1 MIEQK
6 QNYQLY
12 HGDCLEIM
20 QQLIEDGVKVD
31 LILTD
36 IPYGTTACKW
46 DTVIP
51 LEEMW
56 SCIDKLSYDNTP
68 CLLFGTEPFSSYLRM
83 SHIKQYRYDWIWH
96 KNTSG
101 SFATARKMP
110 MKYHEIISVFY
121 RKLPLYNPQF
131 QEYSDSMKKR
141 FKQGEM
147 TNRSAQLQNST
158 NLIHGGLSLEP
169 SPFDF
174 ERGKYPESVQFF
186 KGVPIA
192 NGKRVHPTQKP
203 VALLEYL
210 IKTYTNENDVVLDF
224 TMGSGSTGVACMNL
238 NRKFIGI
245 ELEEKYYNIA
255 EQRLQEATQSKQ
267 TTLSLWCGG
276 DD

>member
-1 MIEQK
+1 MNE
-6 QNYQLY
+6 NYQLY
-12 HGDCLEIM
+12 HGDCLEIIPY
-20 QQLIEDGVKVD
+20 LIEEDVKVD
-31 LILTD
+31 MILTD
-36 IPYGTTACKW
+36 LPYGKTACQW
-46 DTVIP
+46 DSVIP
-51 LEEMW
+51 FEPMW
-56 SCIDKLSYDNTP
+56 ECIKKLTYETTP
-68 CLLFGTEPFSSYLRM
+68 ILLFGTEPFSSHLRL
-83 SHIKQYRYDWIWH
+83 SNEKEFRYDWIWH
-96 KNTSG
+96 KNYSG

-141 FKQGEM
+141 YKQGEM
-147 TNRSAQLQNST
+147 VNRSKQLQNST
-158 NLIHGGLSLEP
+158 NLIHGGMSLEP
-169 SPFDF
+169 SPIDF

-186 KGVPIA
+186 KGVHTA
-192 NGKRVHPTQKP
+192 QNKRVHPSQKP

-255 EQRLQEATQSKQ
+255 EQRLKEATQSKQ
-267 TTLSLWCGG
+267 TTLI
-276 DD
+276 